1 MFTGLEGFTSH
12 AQNAADIHDVQDGYG
27 LMISELLG
35 TDFANCSSVPDDIN
49 SVHDEIGLHNGTV
62 LTDASFKLI

>member
-1 MFTGLEGFTSH
+1 MFQGLEGFSNH

-49 SVHDEIGLHNGTV
+49 SVSEMGLDNGAV
-62 LTDASFKLI
+62 LMLASN